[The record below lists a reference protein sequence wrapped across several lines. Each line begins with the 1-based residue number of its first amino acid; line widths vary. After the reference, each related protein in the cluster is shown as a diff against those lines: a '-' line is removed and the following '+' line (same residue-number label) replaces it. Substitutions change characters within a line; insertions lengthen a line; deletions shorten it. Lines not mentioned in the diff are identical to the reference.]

1 MTVNNKSLLSVL
13 HQIESGTWKIMPILS
28 DATYKSA
35 INFGMKKMNLTFY
48 INPSLSSEDLEL
60 DHLDLEN
67 TELE

>member
-1 MTVNNKSLLSVL
+1 
-13 HQIESGTWKIMPILS
+13 MPILS